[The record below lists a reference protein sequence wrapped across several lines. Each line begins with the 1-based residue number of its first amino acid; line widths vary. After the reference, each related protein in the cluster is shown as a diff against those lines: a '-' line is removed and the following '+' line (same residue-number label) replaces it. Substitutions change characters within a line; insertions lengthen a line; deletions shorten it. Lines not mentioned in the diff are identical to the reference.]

1 VTYAVGDQIDM
12 NRKGAKVA
20 RNYNPWRSWRL
31 ERSGRWK
38 LL

>member
-1 VTYAVGDQIDM
+1 MTYGFGHQIDM

-20 RNYNPWRSWRL
+20 KNYYSWRSWRL